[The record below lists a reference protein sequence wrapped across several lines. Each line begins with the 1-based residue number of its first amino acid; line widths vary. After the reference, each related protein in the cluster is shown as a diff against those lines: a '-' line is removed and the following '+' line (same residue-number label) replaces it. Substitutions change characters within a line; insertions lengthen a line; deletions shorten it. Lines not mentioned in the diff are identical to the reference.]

1 MRLLC
6 ATDLSPKCEFAI
18 DRAGRLAQD
27 LDMDLSMLHV
37 VPPVESER
45 ALEESL
51 NVAIDYMKAR
61 GRPPMWQWGT
71 VPNVIVGTGSPT
83 RIIAQTVQRLS
94 PSALVLGPR
103 RRRGVFDVFEGST
116 AEKILRSRGCPVLI
130 VQRPP
135 AAGYRN
141 VLLAMDTSD
150 ASVRAMQTAETL
162 LSGTAASTKIVH
174 AYEPPYRGM
183 LWYVGAE
190 ASAVE
195 TYTNAWKNDATV
207 AIRDLLKR
215 HSADFSRYEILIE
228 DAKPAAAI
236 LRTVESEQPDLLV
249 LGTRSAG
256 TVQRAFTGSV
266 TSEVMHKVRCD
277 VLIVPGTRAV
287 EETRRA
293 PVRSAKASRRPT
305 ADPENPRPS
314 FG

>member
-6 ATDLSPKCEFAI
+6 ATDLSPKCEFGI
-18 DRAGRLAQD
+18 DRAGRLAED
-27 LDMDLSMLHV
+27 LGLDLSLLHV

-51 NVAIDYMKAR
+51 NVAIGYMRSRA
-61 GRPPMWQWGT
+61 RPPMWHWGS
-71 VPNVIVGTGSPT
+71 VPNVIVRTGSPA

-94 PSALVLGPR
+94 PFALVLGPR

-116 AEKILRSRGCPVLI
+116 AEKILQSRGCPVLI
-130 VQRPP
+130 VQQPP
-135 AAGYRN
+135 KARYRK
-141 VLLAMDTSD
+141 VLLAMDTSV

-162 LSGTAASTKIVH
+162 LSGTAAATKIVH

-183 LWYVGAE
+183 LWYIGTE
-190 ASAVE
+190 ARAVE
-195 TYTNAWKNDATV
+195 TYTHTWKSEAAV
-207 AIRDLLKR
+207 AIRDLLKQY
-215 HSADFSRYEILIE
+215 SADFTRYEILVE

-236 LRTVESEQPDLLV
+236 LRAVESEQPDLLV

-266 TSEVMHKVRCD
+266 TSEVIHKVRCD
-277 VLIVPGTRAV
+277 VLIVPAAKTLKDP
-287 EETRRA
+287 RRA
-293 PVRSAKASRRPT
+293 PTRSGKTPRMRPSDSET
-305 ADPENPRPS
+305 PRPS